1 MIGMRMV
8 VDLAP
13 PVAGVDVGDVAAFGH
28 VAAVGKRRRDKPQAK
43 LHSSVSSGGRTDS
56 KFEFEIYV
64 VRLFR
69 ILKYTTKAY
78 TFNFR
83 FLFIMFYIFI
93 VC

>member
-43 LHSSVSSGGRTDS
+43 LHSSVSLWRPYR
-56 KFEFEIYV
+56 FEI
-64 VRLFR
+64 R
-69 ILKYTTKAY
+69 IRNL
-78 TFNFR
+78 R
-83 FLFIMFYIFI
+83 CSFI
-93 VC
+93 